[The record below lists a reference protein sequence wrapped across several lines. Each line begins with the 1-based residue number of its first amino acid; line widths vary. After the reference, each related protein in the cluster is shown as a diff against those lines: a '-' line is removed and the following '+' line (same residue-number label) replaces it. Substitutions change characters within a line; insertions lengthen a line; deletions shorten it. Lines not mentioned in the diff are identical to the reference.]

1 MQFRNQHNAPQRA
14 NDPLHMEHVGV
25 VRAFFMPA
33 FVLVAILVGV
43 LGFIYASDYLNPI
56 PIMLIAIGAGLVS
69 GLMVLKSIIRNRE
82 KHMVSKTE
90 EIRRAKEA
98 EKQKQID
105 AMLRGNSDIPKVTK

>member
-1 MQFRNQHNAPQRA
+1 MQFRNQHNSPQRA

-33 FVLVAILVGV
+33 FVLVTILVGV
-43 LGFIYASDYLNPI
+43 LGFIYASDYLNPV

-69 GLMVLKSIIRNRE
+69 GLMVLKSIIRNRQ
-82 KHMVSKTE
+82 KHLVPKTE
-90 EIRRAKEA
+90 EMRRVKEA

-105 AMLRGNSDIPKVTK
+105 AMLRENSDIPKVTK